1 MEKCCKFF
9 TAQLPKTYK
18 HKTPTFYMAQQQQ
31 GINLPG
37 GFGGLVSYKE
47 EYESKFMLK
56 PTHIVG
62 FIVLIIVFRIGL
74 KYMFG

>member
-1 MEKCCKFF
+1 
-9 TAQLPKTYK
+9 
-18 HKTPTFYMAQQQQ
+18 MAQQNQ

-56 PTHIVG
+56 PTHVIG
-62 FIVLIIVFRIGL
+62 FIIMIVILRVGL
-74 KYMFG
+74 TYLF